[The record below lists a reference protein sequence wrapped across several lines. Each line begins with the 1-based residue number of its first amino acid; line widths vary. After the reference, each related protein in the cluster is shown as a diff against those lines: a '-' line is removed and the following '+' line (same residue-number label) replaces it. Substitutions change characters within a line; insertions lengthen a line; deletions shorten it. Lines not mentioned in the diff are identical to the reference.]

1 MQNLRHLP
9 IFTPPVQVRNMAT
22 LKDVAMQLKSIT
34 SIQKITSSMK
44 MVASAKFAKAER
56 ELRLAV
62 PYGTSAAA
70 FYEKTGIVAQQK
82 EDHPPVKNH
91 LVIAITS
98 DRGLCGAVNS
108 TIGKL
113 LREMLSHPPAGE
125 DIKLVLIGDKA
136 RAFLTRQFSEHFL
149 MSFTEVGKRP
159 PTFEDASLITQALL
173 DCDFKFDKATLFY
186 NKFKSVVSYTPI
198 DQPIF
203 NLEQLQHAPSL
214 ALYDSV
220 DDEALRSYNE
230 FLLSSFIFYALKEAA
245 ASEHSSRMTAMQS
258 ATKNASEMI
267 DELTLALNRTRQ
279 AVITKE
285 LIEIISGAAAV

>member
-9 IFTPPVQVRNMAT
+9 AFSPPVQARAMAT

-62 PYGTSAAA
+62 PYGASAAT
-70 FYEKTGIVAQQK
+70 FYEKLGIVAQQK
-82 EDHPPVKNH
+82 EDHTPAKSH
-91 LVIAITS
+91 LVIAVTS

-108 TIGKL
+108 TIGKI

-125 DIKLVLIGDKA
+125 DIKLVLVGDKA
-136 RAFLTRQFSEHFL
+136 RAFLARQFSDHFL
-149 MSFTEVGKRP
+149 MSFTEIGKRP
-159 PTFEDASLITQALL
+159 STFEDASLIAQALL
-173 DCDFKFDKATLFY
+173 NCDFKFDKATLFY
-186 NKFKSVVSYTPI
+186 NK
-198 DQPIF
+198 F

-220 DDEALRSYNE
+220 DDEVLRSYNE
-230 FLLSSFIFYALKEAA
+230 FLLSSFIFYALKEAS

-258 ATKNASEMI
+258 ATDNAREMI
-267 DELTLALNRTRQ
+267 DDLTLALNRTRQ
-279 AVITKE
+279 AVITRE